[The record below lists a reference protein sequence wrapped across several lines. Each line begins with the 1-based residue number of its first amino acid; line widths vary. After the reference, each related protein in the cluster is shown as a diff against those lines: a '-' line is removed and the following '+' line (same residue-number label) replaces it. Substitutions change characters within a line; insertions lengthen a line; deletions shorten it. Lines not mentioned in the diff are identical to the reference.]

1 MDLQTFILVIACF
14 AIGAAVGALLTSRLS
29 SQSHKTQELE
39 KHLHKAQDD
48 LKNYQQE
55 VTQHF
60 AETAGLLK
68 KMAESY
74 RDVHNHLALGANQL
88 AAGSS
93 TLPIMKK
100 LPEIDTIT
108 NDMGESPVSIQPPL
122 DYAPKTT
129 PYDRGTLDETYQLDK
144 VELEEK
150 PVDMEEIL
158 AKQAQ
163 KQ

>member
-14 AIGAAVGALLTSRLS
+14 AIGAAVGALLTNRLS
-29 SQSHKTQELE
+29 SQNQKTQELE
-39 KHLHKAQDD
+39 KHLHKAHED
-48 LKNYQQE
+48 LKSYQQE
-55 VTQHF
+55 VTHHF

-88 AAGSS
+88 APGGSS
-93 TLPIMKK
+93 LPIIKK
-100 LPEIDTIT
+100 LPEIDAIT
-108 NDMGESPVSIQPPL
+108 NDINDSTISVQPPL

-129 PYDRGTLDETYQLDK
+129 PYDRGTLDETFQLDK

-163 KQ
+163 KP